1 MQAHRHSKPPFG
13 GLLLFRDF
21 FDSALRH
28 MLAGTF
34 SGPFKVTEKRSRAT
48 SAFADRL
55 STNTNQW
62 PPITPSQEVVA

>member
-1 MQAHRHSKPPFG
+1 
-13 GLLLFRDF
+13 
-21 FDSALRH
+21 